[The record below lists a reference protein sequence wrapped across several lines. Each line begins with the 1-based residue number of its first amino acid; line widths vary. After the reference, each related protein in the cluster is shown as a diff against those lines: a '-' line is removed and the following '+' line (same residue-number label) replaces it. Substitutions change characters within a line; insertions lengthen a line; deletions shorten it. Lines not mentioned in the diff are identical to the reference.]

1 MTIILSIG
9 EWGGVY
15 VKVSRRVLRLC
26 LGWVALM
33 LMPIDGDLILLLAS
47 IGADALEEENV
58 DQD

>member
-1 MTIILSIG
+1 MTILISIG

-15 VKVSRRVLRLC
+15 VKASRRVFRMC
-26 LGWVALM
+26 LGWVALT

-47 IGADALEEENV
+47 IGADALEEESV

>member
-15 VKVSRRVLRLC
+15 VKVSRHVLRLC
-26 LGWVALM
+26 LGWVALT
-33 LMPIDGDLILLLAS
+33 LMPIDGDLIPLLAS
-47 IGADALEEENV
+47 IGADALEEESV